1 MKDLFKKIKTNS
13 FSIIIALLL
22 IMAGL
27 LTGYILSGNSL
38 LPENLFL
45 QETGEEEPAAVQAGI
60 EENQEEEL
68 DLRVIAAE
76 VITDNIAERN
86 SFSAVMQ
93 PSSEYA
99 VLPRLEGEIERIEVE
114 VGDQVEQGQLLAELD
129 DERYRAELDQAEA
142 GLEAAQAEF
151 TRLEE
156 GATDEELQ
164 QISSQVEEARIS
176 VEGARDEVGYAEEI
190 YQERTPDDMELEQV
204 KNELEQA
211 RVQLEMAE
219 KEERQ
224 AELAFEEADDNY
236 QRMASLFEE
245 GAISEQQYNEIKTGR
260 NQAET
265 QLETA
270 KDRVEQAEIA
280 LQGAQN
286 FKEMTEELYD
296 FRVEE
301 ERMVSQAR
309 TQYEAAS
316 AALQGAEAMLAE
328 AERGPTEEE
337 LKAVEAQV
345 KQARAGVDM
354 ARIAYDNI
362 EVAAPAD
369 GVIAAVEM
377 DAGEM
382 ASPGNPLF
390 YLVNLDEIKA
400 TANVNEPYVGQL
412 ETGAEALVTVNAL
425 PGEEFVGRIS
435 SVAPMAGEQGGFPVE
450 VTLPNPEHIIRVG
463 MRGSIEFVIQEE
475 EDALLVPADA
485 VFNPEGEAET
495 AVYLIEDGRARR
507 QTVSTGL
514 RYDNRVE
521 ITSGLNEGDQ
531 VVLYDHDQLEDGQT
545 VEVVENESF

>member
-1 MKDLFKKIKTNS
+1 MKVLLKKFKTNS

-22 IMAGL
+22 ILAGL
-27 LTGYILSGNSL
+27 LAGYVLAGSSFLPGSSFL
-38 LPENLFL
+38 L
-45 QETGEEEPAAVQAGI
+45 ETGDEEPAAVRAGV
-60 EENQEEEL
+60 EETQEEEMA
-68 DLRVIAAE
+68 LRVIGAE
-76 VITDNIAERN
+76 VITDYIAERN

-129 DERYRAELDQAEA
+129 DERYRAELEQAEA

-151 TRLEE
+151 ARLEE

-176 VEGARDEVGYAEEI
+176 VEGARDEVGHAEEI
-190 YQERTPDDMELEQV
+190 YQERTPDDMELEQA

-219 KEERQ
+219 KEQRQ

-236 QRMASLFEE
+236 QRMASLYEE

-270 KDRVEQAEIA
+270 KDRVKQAEIA

-337 LKAVEAQV
+337 LKAMEAQV
-345 KQARAGVDM
+345 KQARAGVEM
-354 ARIAYDNI
+354 ARIAYNNI
-362 EVAAPAD
+362 EIAAPAD

-382 ASPGNPLF
+382 AAPGNPLF

-400 TANVNEPYVGQL
+400 TANVNAPYVGLL
-412 ETGAEALVTVNAL
+412 ETGAEALVKITGL
-425 PGEEFVGRIS
+425 PGEEFTGRIS

-450 VTLPNPEHIIRVG
+450 VTVPNPDHAIKVG
-463 MRGSIEFVIQEE
+463 MRGSVEFVIRES
-475 EDALLVPADA
+475 EDALLIPADA

-507 QTVSTGL
+507 QTVRTGL

-521 ITSGLNEGDQ
+521 ITSGLSEGDQ
-531 VVLYDHDQLEDGQT
+531 VVLYDQDQLEDGQA
-545 VEVVENESF
+545 VEVVEYESF